1 MEKVNH
7 HNILIS
13 SLLKFLLM
21 VFIIFTINS
30 WPSINQSFSGNTPP
44 FDYWLNH
51 SFKFSN
57 IILILGF
64 TAYFYYKDLTDQK
77 QLIEKSKNTN
87 QH

>member
-7 HNILIS
+7 QKIIIS
-13 SLLKFLLM
+13 TLLKFLLM

-44 FDYWLNH
+44 FDYWLDH

-77 QLIEKSKNTN
+77 QLIERSKDIN